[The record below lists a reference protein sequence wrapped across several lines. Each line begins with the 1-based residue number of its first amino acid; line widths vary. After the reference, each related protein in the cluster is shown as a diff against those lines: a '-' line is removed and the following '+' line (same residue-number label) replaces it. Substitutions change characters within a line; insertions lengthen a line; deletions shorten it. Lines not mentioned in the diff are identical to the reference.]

1 VIRGEIWTVQDNQY
15 ASKPRPTVIVS
26 VDSLKT
32 DSVIV
37 VMTTSEAN
45 TDIPQRVKL
54 EPNPENGLR
63 NTCYAMADK
72 PMALRRQYLGY
83 RIGKLN
89 DTQMSQIAKGLAS
102 AMGITVNDL
111 S

>member
-15 ASKPRPTVIVS
+15 ASKPRPAVIVS

-37 VMTTSEAN
+37 VMTTSEVN
-45 TDIPQRVKL
+45 SNVPQRVRL
-54 EPNPENGLR
+54 GPSPENGLR

-83 RIGKLN
+83 RIGELN
-89 DTQMSQIAKGLAS
+89 DSQMSQISKGLAS
-102 AMGITVNDL
+102 VLGIVATDL
-111 S
+111 I